1 MRPALVAALL
11 AACTTETT
19 PVSDCEGT
27 GPATLS
33 LGEDTTT
40 FVPFEDGDDVPIE
53 LSGRY
58 GIWVGLW
65 TTGVDTT
72 DSATLFLRYSLDDD
86 PETTDAGASIQ
97 LECVDGGRG
106 VYTVFAPM
114 ADELQTADAIATVDG
129 STLHLT
135 GTIADATGDTA
146 TAEVDLTLS
155 TAKVR

>member
-1 MRPALVAALL
+1 MRPALLAALL
-11 AACTTETT
+11 SACTAETT
-19 PVSDCEGT
+19 TTDPCDGA

-40 FVPFEDGDDVPIE
+40 FVPFTNGDDVPIE

-72 DSATLFLRYSLDDD
+72 DTATLFLRYSLDDD

-97 LECVDGGRG
+97 LQCEDGRG
-106 VYTVFAPM
+106 IYTVFAPM
-114 ADELQTADAIATVDG
+114 ADELQTADAIQTVDG

-135 GTIADATGDTA
+135 GTLADATGDTA
-146 TAEVDLTLS
+146 SSSVDLTLS